1 MFVSQ
6 KKNKAREIIY
16 GINAAITAI
25 ETTPEKILA
34 ARREMARG
42 RRPGGLGRE
51 KYHCSGTPFHEDGSG
66 AVIDSGSRRTGCTKS
81 ICLACNEMRQES
93 SQ

>member
-25 ETTPEKILA
+25 ETTPDKVL
-34 ARREMARG
+34 
-42 RRPGGLGRE
+42 
-51 KYHCSGTPFHEDGSG
+51 
-66 AVIDSGSRRTGCTKS
+66 
-81 ICLACNEMRQES
+81 S
-93 SQ
+93 S